1 MPFGF
6 RLEGVDIV
14 LDAIDKAEKR
24 FDKAV
29 LVAVNKG
36 AEIVRK
42 AAQAN
47 IHRRSGELKKHV
59 KKRVWKREPG
69 FVGMVVGPSFPGMT
83 PQQRSYYGKWVEE
96 GHRKSAPGKRLYR
109 VAMEDLQKIGKHW
122 RNKYGEGIVGVR
134 DLEREELGSSR
145 VPPHPWLR
153 PALDY
158 NKSRAEAEM
167 AKVFRDATEGK
178 IEESDA
184 VAALQALITGE

>member
-6 RLEGVDIV
+6 RLEGVDAV
-14 LDAIDKAEKR
+14 LDAFDKAEKR

-47 IHRRSGELKKHV
+47 IHSRSGELKKHV
-59 KKRVWKREPG
+59 KKRVWKRAPG
-69 FVGMVVGPSFPGMT
+69 FIGVVIGPSFPGLT
-83 PQQRSYYGKWVEE
+83 AQQRSYYGKWVEE
-96 GHRKSAPGKRLYR
+96 GHK
-109 VAMEDLQKIGKHW
+109 
-122 RNKYGEGIVGVR
+122 
-134 DLEREELGSSR
+134 LEHGDSQ

-153 PALDY
+153 PALDN